1 VLPLMPVKP
10 ETTSSLIGDQSLLPQ
25 NGCGLSRD
33 EYLKIRK
40 LSSSLRENI
49 QQSLSRSGND
59 ELLLRLSRDSCEL
72 VNILQCYNSKLATPK
87 SSEILCVT
95 SNQSRAPL
103 NRPKTNNSK
112 LKCGKRSVSDGRPS
126 PQHNVLSLQPP
137 SKKKKKPQ
145 RKPTPQLPEELYCR
159 SCGET
164 QTCEW
169 RRGPDGYKS
178 LCNAC
183 GIHFAKVVK
192 KEAALSYEPKG
203 EVKLNMLLN

>member
-1 VLPLMPVKP
+1 VLPLMPVKQ
-10 ETTSSLIGDQSLLPQ
+10 EATGSLIGDQPLFPQ
-25 NGCGLSRD
+25 NGCALSRD

-72 VNILQCYNSKLATPK
+72 VNMLQCYNSKLVTPT
-87 SSEILCVT
+87 SAEIFCLT
-95 SNQSRAPL
+95 NQSRAPL
-103 NRPKTNNSK
+103 NRPKTSNTK
-112 LKCGKRSVSDGRPS
+112 LKCVKRCISDEHPSTQISVP
-126 PQHNVLSLQPP
+126 SLQPP
-137 SKKKKKPQ
+137 SKKKKKAQ
-145 RKPTPQLPEELYCR
+145 RKPTPHLPEDLYCR

-203 EVKLNMLLN
+203 EVKLNMILN